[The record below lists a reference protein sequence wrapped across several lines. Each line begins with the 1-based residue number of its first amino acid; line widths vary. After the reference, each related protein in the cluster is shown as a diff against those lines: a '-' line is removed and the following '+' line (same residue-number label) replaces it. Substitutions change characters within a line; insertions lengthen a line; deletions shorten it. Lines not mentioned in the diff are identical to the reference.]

1 MVSATSYS
9 DSSVDSFL
17 GELPRHATVLTSC
30 LPFLFFFLPPNS
42 WTCWNWNNQYSYPH
56 MIWNLC
62 AKMSFSLIP
71 NFFPFAVID
80 VTCSVPL
87 PTPSSDPINKVSLP
101 AHTIWPAE
109 FTQIGFLLPYWNF
122 TRWLYL
128 NCSKLLIAPVLNGK
142 IINPDISK
150 TFSI

>member
-30 LPFLFFFLPPNS
+30 LPFLFFFFTSKFLNMLKLEQSIFIPTYDLES
-42 WTCWNWNNQYSYPH
+42 
-56 MIWNLC
+56 C

-80 VTCSVPL
+80 VTRSVPL

-101 AHTIWPAE
+101 AHTIRPAE